1 MRLLIIIV
9 MAAATL
15 GCRTTDSSS
24 RREIALL
31 RTEILDLE
39 DQYYLLKSRCAADGV
54 AVEGNDLGYSGYAEG
69 AVVSHGETYI
79 DGYPDQYHSVGPVH
93 SNCNC
98 PECGRVIYDAPS
110 QHIQWE
116 QPLGS
121 ELYYPEAS
129 LAEPTPQPILT
140 EGEEV
145 PGREIVDP
153 LGQPFDEAPAGSV
166 LPESS
171 QHISPR
177 RHNQHSNERARESR
191 TATQG
196 FKPDPRFS
204 DLSVNPSLEIEPN
217 RRSSEGWVQN
227 QRPRRNN
234 VDFEQQAGTVGDEW
248 GRARVQERGFDRSLT
263 RNQLDSASSTR
274 WQQASTQR
282 RIANNR
288 QDSYS
293 LSSQPLDDRYLPNRE
308 LDAISDLSEQTER
321 GRIESRSVSQIFID
335 PEYTYGRDF
344 NNDGEQDGI
353 SILIQP
359 LDEQGNVVATAADL
373 VVSLIDPAE
382 IGEKQRIGLWKYESY
397 QAESFVSNQR
407 GRRGLVLELPWQRR
421 VPANDRLLV
430 FVRYT
435 TPRGERLETSFDVRV
450 DPPNTG
456 YDSGIGDNV
465 ANRSDREF
473 RSIPTTAGNPIEVPK
488 WRPVR

>member
-1 MRLLIIIV
+1 MRLLIIILL
-9 MAAATL
+9 AATTL

-39 DQYYLLKSRCAADGV
+39 DQYSLLKSRCAAGGV
-54 AVEGNDLGYSGYAEG
+54 VVEGNDLGYSDYSEG
-69 AVVSHGETYI
+69 AVVGHGETYI
-79 DGYPDQYHSVGPVH
+79 DAYPNQYHSVGPVH
-93 SNCNC
+93 PNCNC
-98 PECGRVIYDAPS
+98 PECGRVVYDAPS

-116 QPLGS
+116 QPVGS
-121 ELYYPEAS
+121 ELYYPEAT
-129 LAEPTPQPILT
+129 LTEPTPILT

-145 PGREIVDP
+145 LGAEVVDP
-153 LGQPFDEAPAGSV
+153 VEQPFEEIPSGSV
-166 LPESS
+166 LPESG

-177 RHNQHSNERARESR
+177 RRNQRSTERIREPR
-191 TATQG
+191 TETPG

-204 DLSVNPSLEIEPN
+204 ELSDNPSLEIEPS

-227 QRPRRNN
+227 RRPRRNN
-234 VDFEQQAGTVGDEW
+234 VDFEQQAGTAGGEW
-248 GRARVQERGFDRSLT
+248 GRARVQERGFDRGLV
-263 RNQLDSASSTR
+263 RNQSDSASSTR

-282 RIANNR
+282 RITNDR
-288 QDSYS
+288 QGSYS
-293 LSSQPLDDRYLPNRE
+293 LSSEPLDDRYLSNQE
-308 LDAISDLSEQTER
+308 LGTFSEFSDQVGR
-321 GRIESRSVSQIFID
+321 GRIESRSASQIFID

-397 QAESFVSNQR
+397 QTESFVSNQR
-407 GRRGLVLELPWQRR
+407 GRRGLMLELPWQRR
-421 VPANDRLLV
+421 VPVNDRLLV

-435 TPRGERLETSFDVRV
+435 TSRGERLETSFDVRV

-456 YDSGIGDNV
+456 RDSGIGDNV
-465 ANRSDREF
+465 VNRSEREF
-473 RSIPTTAGNPIEVPK
+473 RSIPTTAGNPVEVPK

>member
-1 MRLLIIIV
+1 M
-9 MAAATL
+9 
-15 GCRTTDSSS
+15 
-24 RREIALL
+24 
-31 RTEILDLE
+31 
-39 DQYYLLKSRCAADGV
+39 
-54 AVEGNDLGYSGYAEG
+54 
-69 AVVSHGETYI
+69 
-79 DGYPDQYHSVGPVH
+79 
-93 SNCNC
+93 
-98 PECGRVIYDAPS
+98 
-110 QHIQWE
+110 
-116 QPLGS
+116 
-121 ELYYPEAS
+121 
-129 LAEPTPQPILT
+129 
-140 EGEEV
+140 
-145 PGREIVDP
+145 
-153 LGQPFDEAPAGSV
+153 
-166 LPESS
+166 
-171 QHISPR
+171 
-177 RHNQHSNERARESR
+177 
-191 TATQG
+191 
-196 FKPDPRFS
+196 
-204 DLSVNPSLEIEPN
+204 
-217 RRSSEGWVQN
+217 
-227 QRPRRNN
+227 
-234 VDFEQQAGTVGDEW
+234 
-248 GRARVQERGFDRSLT
+248 
-263 RNQLDSASSTR
+263 
-274 WQQASTQR
+274 
-282 RIANNR
+282 
-288 QDSYS
+288 
-293 LSSQPLDDRYLPNRE
+293 
-308 LDAISDLSEQTER
+308 
-321 GRIESRSVSQIFID
+321 SQIFID